1 MKKKKL
7 WAGLACF
14 ANAIVLFFSFL
25 ATWKK
30 ERSLAAALL
39 ILSAASTGAGSYF
52 LREYEKEAH
61 TTLDEPYTPQES
73 SDNDIEIPLDDQAT
87 ESEFI

>member
-1 MKKKKL
+1 MKKMKL

-30 ERSLAAALL
+30 ERSLASALL
-39 ILSAASTGAGSYF
+39 ILSAASTGVGSYF

-61 TTLDEPYTPQES
+61 TTLDEPFVAQES
-73 SDNDIEIPLDDQAT
+73 DESDIEISLDEQTT
-87 ESEFI
+87 EAN